1 MTRGRR
7 AAVAVL
13 ARGVASPH
21 RAPGRRFAMSLAFA
35 ALLATTAVAADPIAP
50 AFDTVTVQRAEVPVV
65 RTLNGV
71 VEAVN
76 EATVSAQTSGRV
88 GEILYDVDDVV
99 PAGAVIVRLRGKE
112 QRADLDRAEAALEEA
127 IARDAAARAT
137 YERLNDMYARR
148 VVPKATLDDAVAAR
162 DAARA
167 QVAAARAAVDRARE
181 GVSYTEVRAP
191 YGGIVTKR
199 FVTVGESVSP
209 GSPLMSGVSLDDLR
223 VVVDVPQSLA
233 DAVRARQSAW
243 IDVDGKQVPAQ
254 SVTVFPVAE
263 PLSNTFRARVLLPKG
278 TTAVRPGMFVK
289 AVFATGASE
298 QLLVPETAVVERGE
312 LIAVYVLD
320 ANDRPMLRQ
329 VKLGHRLPE
338 GRVEILAGVDEG
350 ERLIREPAAALAQLR
365 AATRP
370 NG

>member
-1 MTRGRR
+1 MPRPC
-7 AAVAVL
+7 VWV
-13 ARGVASPH
+13 
-21 RAPGRRFAMSLAFA
+21 PGIALSLALVWCTGSA
-35 ALLATTAVAADPIAP
+35 AAEGGDGKPV
-50 AFDTVTVQRAEVPVV
+50 FDTVIVQRAEVPVV

-112 QRADLDRAEAALEEA
+112 QRADLDRAEAALDEA
-127 IARDAAARAT
+127 IARDAEARAR
-137 YERLNDMYARR
+137 YERFSDMYERQ
-148 VVPKATLDDAVAAR
+148 VVPKATLDEALAGR
-162 DAARA
+162 DSARA
-167 QVAAARAAVDRARE
+167 QVAAARAAVERARE

-191 YGGIVTKR
+191 YGGVVTKR

-223 VVVDVPQSLA
+223 VVVDLPQSLA

-263 PLSNTFRARVLLPKG
+263 PLSNSFRARVLLPKA

-289 AVFATGASE
+289 VVFAIGTSA
-298 QLLVPETAVVERGE
+298 QLLVPATAVIERGE
-312 LIAVYVLD
+312 LIGVYVLD
-320 ANDRPMLRQ
+320 A
-329 VKLGHRLPE
+329 
-338 GRVEILAGVDEG
+338 
-350 ERLIREPAAALAQLR
+350 ERHPAACAR
-365 AATRP
+365 
-370 NG
+370 

>member
-1 MTRGRR
+1 MRRWRRR
-7 AAVAVL
+7 AAGAARAL
-13 ARGVASPH
+13 AYGVALTHGATAASADGEP
-21 RAPGRRFAMSLAFA
+21 PKSAFE
-35 ALLATTAVAADPIAP
+35 
-50 AFDTVTVQRAEVPVV
+50 TVTVQRADVPVV

-99 PAGAVIVRLRGKE
+99 PAGAVIIRLRGKE
-112 QRADLDRAEAALEEA
+112 QRADLDRAEATLQEA
-127 IARDAAARAT
+127 IARDAEARAR
-137 YERLNDMYARR
+137 YERFSDMYERR
-148 VVPKATLDDAVAAR
+148 VVPKATLDEALAAR
-162 DAARA
+162 DSARA

-209 GSPLMSGVSLDDLR
+209 GTPLMSGVSLDDLR

-289 AVFATGASE
+289 AVFATGTSA

-312 LIAVYVLD
+312 LIAVYVVD
-320 ANDRPMLRQ
+320 AGNTPMLRQ
-329 VKLGHRLPE
+329 VKLGHRLPD

-370 NG
+370 DG

>member
-1 MTRGRR
+1 MRSRSGGGDVGGEGVTLPR
-7 AAVAVL
+7 ARVWVP
-13 ARGVASPH
+13 GVAL
-21 RAPGRRFAMSLAFA
+21 SLA
-35 ALLATTAVAADPIAP
+35 LMWCGGRATAEGGDGKPV
-50 AFDTVTVQRAEVPVV
+50 FDTVIVQRAEVPVM

-112 QRADLDRAEAALEEA
+112 QRTDLDRAEAALDEA
-127 IARDAAARAT
+127 IARDAEARSR
-137 YERLNDMYARR
+137 YERFSGMYERQ
-148 VVPKATLDDAVAAR
+148 VVPKATLEEALAAR
-162 DAARA
+162 DSARA
-167 QVAAARAAVDRARE
+167 QVAAARAAVERARE

-191 YGGIVTKR
+191 YGGVVTKR
-199 FVTVGESVSP
+199 FVTVGEAVSA

-223 VVVDVPQSLA
+223 VVVDLPQSLA

-278 TTAVRPGMFVK
+278 STAVRPGMFVK
-289 AVFATGASE
+289 VVFATGTSV
-298 QLLVPETAVVERGE
+298 QLLVPATAVIERGE
-312 LIAVYVLD
+312 LIGVYVLD
-320 ANDRPMLRQ
+320 AHDTPRLRQ
-329 VKLGHRLPE
+329 VKPGHRLPD

-350 ERLIREPAAALAQLR
+350 ERLIREPAGTLTQLR
-365 AATRP
+365 AAARP
-370 NG
+370 DG